1 MINTAKKRGEN
12 NIERTKQFI
21 LDHLYREDLKED
33 DPLFFNLQFDENGE
47 LVLGEGS
54 DENHFLLCLSSKYM
68 LSMLSKKQ
76 GVCHTDATYKITTS
90 GHFLNVLF
98 QIGKSFAMIRGMLTL
113 IQILSLSMQLLKE
126 TTLNSLNVQCLQL

>member
-33 DPLFFNLQFDENGE
+33 DPFFFNLQFDENGE

-54 DENHFLLCLSSKYM
+54 EENHLLLCLS
-68 LSMLSKKQ
+68 
-76 GVCHTDATYKITTS
+76 
-90 GHFLNVLF
+90 
-98 QIGKSFAMIRGMLTL
+98 
-113 IQILSLSMQLLKE
+113 
-126 TTLNSLNVQCLQL
+126 